1 MIQVG
6 HDYQATVPEGLS
18 LYGDAPG
25 MYKKALTYFKITSQ
39 LFYK

>member
-25 MYKKALTYFKITSQ
+25 MYKPLTYFKITSQ